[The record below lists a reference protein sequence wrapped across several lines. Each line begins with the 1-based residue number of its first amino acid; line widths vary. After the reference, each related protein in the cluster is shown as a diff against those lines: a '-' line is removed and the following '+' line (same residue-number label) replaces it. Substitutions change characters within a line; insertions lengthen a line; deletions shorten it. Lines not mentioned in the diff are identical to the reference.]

1 MNENI
6 DLVEILKNVPEGT
19 KLWSSVYGEV
29 TLDEVEDAQC
39 MDYPIYVRRTDGELE
54 AFARNGCLYVD
65 YKDAECVLFPSKDQ
79 RDWSKFNT
87 KNRTE
92 FVELKPFYCVLVRD
106 TDDGEWYPNLFS
118 RKYKDQEYPYEVLT
132 GAQYRQVIP
141 YNKDTAKLA
150 FTNKS
155 PDRKYIITDVRVP
168 RLTPDDH

>member
-6 DLVEILKNVPEGT
+6 DLVEILKNVPSGT

-29 TLDEVEDAQC
+29 ELHKVVEQC
-39 MDYPIYVRRTDGELE
+39 SDYPIFVKHPDGEVE
-54 AFARNGCLYVD
+54 SFTRSGRLYVD
-65 YKDAECVLFPSKDQ
+65 YKDAECILFPSKDQ

-106 TDDGEWYPNLFS
+106 EDDEIWRPKLFA
-118 RKYKDQEYPYEVLT
+118 RKRKDHEYSYEVLT
-132 GAQYRQVIP
+132 GLLYRQVIP
-141 YNKDTAKLA
+141 YNKNTEKLA

-155 PDRKYIITDVRVP
+155 PDRKYIITDASESK
-168 RLTPDDH
+168 D